1 PAGLDRAQAALLH
14 PVCARGRPLGVMG
27 VGVAEGALD
36 PEHERLLG
44 LVAPGGALAVE
55 GAALHARLGA
65 ENRTRRAELGARG
78 GEETLIGVSPAFRHM
93 LDVVDRLADAD
104 ITVLV
109 LGESGTGKECVA
121 RALHHRGRRR
131 TGPFVAVNC
140 AALPETLLESE
151 LFGLERGGAA
161 GGGRRPGPIE
171 RAGGG
176 RGSAGEGRGERR
188 AR

>member
-1 PAGLDRAQAALLH
+1 
-14 PVCARGRPLGVMG
+14 
-27 VGVAEGALD
+27 VAEGNRV

-44 LVAPGGALAVE
+44 LVAPGGALALE
-55 GAALHARLGA
+55 AAALHARLEA
-65 ENRTRRAELGARG
+65 ENRTLRAELGARG

-140 AALPETLLESE
+140 AALPETPLESE
-151 LFGLERGGAA
+151 LFGIGRGVATGVD
-161 GGGRRPGPIE
+161 RRPGPLQ
-171 RAGGG
+171 RAS
-176 RGSAGEGRGERR
+176 RPPAL
-188 AR
+188 